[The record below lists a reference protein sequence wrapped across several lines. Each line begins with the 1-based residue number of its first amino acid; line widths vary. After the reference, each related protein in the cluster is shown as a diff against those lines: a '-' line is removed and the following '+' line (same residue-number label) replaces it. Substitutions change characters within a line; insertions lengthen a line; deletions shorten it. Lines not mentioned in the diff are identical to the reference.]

1 MYLVLVFVIIYY
13 TPGIPLFYISVFPFL
28 FGPFLFIVLLTI
40 FIYFYLSSIRSPL
53 YFSILLLLVLVSRRR
68 LFVPA
73 KKCVINICNTQDKC
87 YYYYTYAPVFMP
99 LQLCYPF
106 QLSPEKKS
114 TSFYPLRIQL
124 SISKKVLVFT
134 IVCIDNRINKKKYN
148 AHGLT
153 CIFKMTE

>member
-1 MYLVLVFVIIYY
+1 MVSNPFFWIVYILYLVLVFVIIYY

-53 YFSILLLLVLVSRRR
+53 YFSILLHLVLVSRRR

-99 LQLCYPF
+99 LPVI
-106 QLSPEKKS
+106 PWKKINFFLS
-114 TSFYPLRIQL
+114 TSHSVIHF
-124 SISKKVLVFT
+124 KKGVGIHDCLY
-134 IVCIDNRINKKKYN
+134 RQSHK
-148 AHGLT
+148 
-153 CIFKMTE
+153 